1 MKKYDL
7 IVVGGGLAGVAAA
20 ISAAREGLA
29 VFLVEQTGC
38 LGGAMSNS
46 LVYPF
51 MGYAVTLPGEGR
63 KILSEGIFREMRC
76 RACGNQEN
84 TQAVP
89 LHDFSPEAF
98 KFALD
103 DMVTEAG
110 VKVLFHA
117 TLVKVRAEGRQIK
130 TVILATKQGEL
141 EVEADYFID
150 ASGDGDLMAFAGC
163 EFQLGREQD
172 GFCQPMTTCFRMA
185 NVDTEQVNN
194 QTMAEVD
201 RRYKQ
206 LQREGKITNPREN
219 VLWFKGAGLGSNVL
233 HFNTTRVVRCD
244 PTDPFSLS
252 EAEMIARRQVRE
264 MVEFLKQEDFPMFR
278 NAVLVSVA
286 SSIGIRE
293 SRKLKGV
300 HILTADELMKPMHF
314 EDTIALGN
322 YPIDIHN
329 PDGSGTDIR
338 KLPPGTYYTIP
349 YRCMLPKE
357 FDNLLVSGRCISA
370 THEAQSA
377 FRIMPTCAALGQAAG
392 MAAALAKKT
401 ANTMHTLNVQVLRE
415 MLRKK
420 GAVID

>member
-1 MKKYDL
+1 
-7 IVVGGGLAGVAAA
+7 
-20 ISAAREGLA
+20 
-29 VFLVEQTGC
+29 
-38 LGGAMSNS
+38 
-46 LVYPF
+46 
-51 MGYAVTLPGEGR
+51 
-63 KILSEGIFREMRC
+63 
-76 RACGNQEN
+76 
-84 TQAVP
+84 
-89 LHDFSPEAF
+89 
-98 KFALD
+98 
-103 DMVTEAG
+103 
-110 VKVLFHA
+110 
-117 TLVKVRAEGRQIK
+117 
-130 TVILATKQGEL
+130 
-141 EVEADYFID
+141 
-150 ASGDGDLMAFAGC
+150 
-163 EFQLGREQD
+163 
-172 GFCQPMTTCFRMA
+172 
-185 NVDTEQVNN
+185 
-194 QTMAEVD
+194 
-201 RRYKQ
+201 
-206 LQREGKITNPREN
+206 
-219 VLWFKGAGLGSNVL
+219 
-233 HFNTTRVVRCD
+233 
-244 PTDPFSLS
+244 
-252 EAEMIARRQVRE
+252 MIARRQVRE

-357 FDNLLVSGRCISA
+357 FDNLLVSGRCIYA
-370 THEAQSA
+370 TYEAQSA